1 MKLVYCVYC
10 GSIPGNA
17 SACPAREDGVSAHGF
32 VNSNVEVYCIYC
44 GKTPGAPEVCPA
56 RKGPGKK
63 HEFVSK

>member
-1 MKLVYCVYC
+1 LKLVYCVYC

-32 VNSNVEVYCIYC
+32 INSNVEVYCIYC

>member
-1 MKLVYCVYC
+1 LKLVYCVYC

-32 VNSNVEVYCIYC
+32 VKSNVEVYCIYC

-56 RKGPGKK
+56 RKVPGKK